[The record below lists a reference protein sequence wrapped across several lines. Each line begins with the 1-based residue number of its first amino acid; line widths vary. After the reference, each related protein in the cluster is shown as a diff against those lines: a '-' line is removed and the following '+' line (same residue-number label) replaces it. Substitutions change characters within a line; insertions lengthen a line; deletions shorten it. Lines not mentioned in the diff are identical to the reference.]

1 MEALERIKE
10 VINSGNTT
18 KLDDWLEL
26 ASSYK
31 LSGSDNAEAI
41 KNIEKFVTDNFSFE
55 TTAENAYVYFGSD
68 GSVDMWQCV
77 DIICKDT
84 SQSSGYIS
92 STQAGKLFNDVG
104 FNEFLET
111 ILGEDNNLLKKV
123 DGIKALYDGTDA
135 SGKVIIDAG
144 NNETKEVQALN
155 DFFSENYIKGIKS
168 KNIKTIFSG
177 DILAR
182 NNKGLNAFCRT
193 ELEQIFLNDNIEN
206 INGIEKSLIQ
216 KLKEAAPKGEEYDYV
231 TNVLKASQI
240 SEIKNKIIIEKER
253 KKDGTMTREEKMFF
267 DEIEKKSKNNPIIKV
282 EITAE
287 EISDYLINKCTDSQ
301 KRVNADSLLYITSV
315 LAGISCVKAS
325 MSDIRYSD
333 AMERFEMPL
342 LPVETEMGTFLV
354 GDVINE
360 YLANGKLSILNIFY
374 SLYKN
379 KQKDVVLPDIQKVVE
394 KNSANMGKAKY
405 RLWNDKHN
413 PYAEKEKFSII
424 YDGVIKH
431 IEPFNVDAKM
441 MPAVFGFVLNEITGK
456 VAGVFPENIN
466 CYEMVLETV
475 IFNAHMAY

>member
-1 MEALERIKE
+1 MEIQQR
-10 VINSGNTT
+10 
-18 KLDDWLEL
+18 
-26 ASSYK
+26 
-31 LSGSDNAEAI
+31 
-41 KNIEKFVTDNFSFE
+41 
-55 TTAENAYVYFGSD
+55 
-68 GSVDMWQCV
+68 Q
-77 DIICKDT
+77 
-84 SQSSGYIS
+84 
-92 STQAGKLFNDVG
+92 
-104 FNEFLET
+104 
-111 ILGEDNNLLKKV
+111 
-123 DGIKALYDGTDA
+123 
-135 SGKVIIDAG
+135 
-144 NNETKEVQALN
+144 
-155 DFFSENYIKGIKS
+155 
-168 KNIKTIFSG
+168 
-177 DILAR
+177 
-182 NNKGLNAFCRT
+182 CRT
-193 ELEQIFLNDNIEN
+193 
-206 INGIEKSLIQ
+206 
-216 KLKEAAPKGEEYDYV
+216 
-231 TNVLKASQI
+231 
-240 SEIKNKIIIEKER
+240 
-253 KKDGTMTREEKMFF
+253 
-267 DEIEKKSKNNPIIKV
+267 
-282 EITAE
+282 
-287 EISDYLINKCTDSQ
+287 NKCTDSQ

>member
-1 MEALERIKE
+1 MEIQQR
-10 VINSGNTT
+10 
-18 KLDDWLEL
+18 
-26 ASSYK
+26 
-31 LSGSDNAEAI
+31 
-41 KNIEKFVTDNFSFE
+41 
-55 TTAENAYVYFGSD
+55 
-68 GSVDMWQCV
+68 Q
-77 DIICKDT
+77 
-84 SQSSGYIS
+84 
-92 STQAGKLFNDVG
+92 
-104 FNEFLET
+104 
-111 ILGEDNNLLKKV
+111 
-123 DGIKALYDGTDA
+123 
-135 SGKVIIDAG
+135 
-144 NNETKEVQALN
+144 
-155 DFFSENYIKGIKS
+155 
-168 KNIKTIFSG
+168 
-177 DILAR
+177 
-182 NNKGLNAFCRT
+182 CRT
-193 ELEQIFLNDNIEN
+193 
-206 INGIEKSLIQ
+206 
-216 KLKEAAPKGEEYDYV
+216 
-231 TNVLKASQI
+231 
-240 SEIKNKIIIEKER
+240 KNKIIIEKER
-253 KKDGTMTREEKMFF
+253 KEDGTMTREEKMFF
-267 DEIEKKSKNNPIIKV
+267 DEIEKKSKNNPIIKI

-431 IEPFNVDAKM
+431 IEPFNVDDKM

-475 IFNAHMAY
+475 VFNAHMAY